1 MKVDVAEGASSETP
15 VAFDTITI
23 VAVKP
28 GLAGANGEPGAP
40 GANGEP
46 GAPGANGA
54 DAIIGFLT
62 NESHVVAAEA
72 DGTGYSLTGSGGT
85 FTVFEGITDKTGT
98 SVTYSIQGT
107 NPVNGL
113 TISINTSGVY
123 SLSGAS

>member
-1 MKVDVAEGASSETP
+1 MKVDVAEGASSET
-15 VAFDTITI
+15 VVSFDTITI

-28 GLAGANGEPGAP
+28 GLAGVNGEPGAP
-40 GANGEP
+40 GTNGEP
-46 GAPGANGA
+46 GA

-107 NPVNGL
+107 NPVSGL

-123 SLSGAS
+123 SLSGAA

>member
-28 GLAGANGEPGAP
+28 GLDGTDGINGDDGVD
-40 GANGEP
+40 GINGDD
-46 GAPGANGA
+46 GA

-62 NESHVVAAEA
+62 NESHVVTAEA
-72 DGTGYSLTGSGGT
+72 DGTGYNLTGAGGT
-85 FTVFEGITDKTGT
+85 FTVFEGITDKTGA

-107 NPVNGL
+107 NPVSGL